1 MPSTNS
7 RSQADRKICRSH
19 SHHLS
24 RLCFNRHLSR
34 LCFNRRISRLR
45 FNRRISRLCFN
56 CRNSSGM
63 VLRIPF

>member
-7 RSQADRKICRSH
+7 RSQADQKICRSH
-19 SHHLS
+19 SH
-24 RLCFNRHLSR
+24 HLSR

-63 VLRIPF
+63 VL

>member
-7 RSQADRKICRSH
+7 RSQADKKICRSH
-19 SHHLS
+19 THQLS
-24 RLCFNRHLSR
+24 RLCV
-34 LCFNRRISRLR
+34 NRRIARLR

-56 CRNSSGM
+56 CRISSGM

>member
-1 MPSTNS
+1 MVEMIEQPMLSTNS
-7 RSQADRKICRSH
+7 RSQADQKICRSH

-24 RLCFNRHLSR
+24 RLCFS
-34 LCFNRRISRLR
+34 RRISRLR
-45 FNRRISRLCFN
+45 FNRRISSLCFN